1 MLIGVVMTCVLSTWR
16 AKLRTV
22 SYAKTHTENDSAT
35 NDSATNDS
43 ATNDSATND
52 SATNDTIV
60 LPWWQSPLNLIA
72 VLIAAI
78 LLAAGAG
85 FVTGERNAT
94 SHPNAVDTGYL
105 QDMRAHHEQAVEMA
119 LIYIAKPNTR
129 PTVYLIAKEI
139 AFGQAVDIGR
149 MIQLLRDTGQV
160 EANESGTGMS
170 WMSQPVPLARMPGL
184 ATESDL
190 ESLISSIGADAD
202 TIFAN
207 LMIAHHQGG
216 IHMAD
221 YAALHAH
228 TREVRAMAASASK
241 SQQGEVAELRSLLA
255 QS

>member
-22 SYAKTHTENDSAT
+22 SYAKTHSE
-35 NDSATNDS
+35 
-43 ATNDSATND
+43 NDSATND

-129 PTVYLIAKEI
+129 PTVHLIAKEI

-149 MIQLLRDTGQV
+149 MIQLLRDT
-160 EANESGTGMS
+160 
-170 WMSQPVPLARMPGL
+170 RR
-184 ATESDL
+184 L
-190 ESLISSIGADAD
+190 ERR
-202 TIFAN
+202 
-207 LMIAHHQGG
+207 
-216 IHMAD
+216 
-221 YAALHAH
+221 
-228 TREVRAMAASASK
+228 TR
-241 SQQGEVAELRSLLA
+241 
-255 QS
+255 